1 MEASTVQLNDI
12 ALFVEVAKR
21 KSFSL
26 AARALSMPTSTL
38 SRRINEL
45 ERAIGLR
52 LINRNTRRLD
62 LTEAGAA
69 YMRRCQGLID
79 EARLAHEQ
87 LQSLSG
93 GPSGNLR
100 VSMPYSL
107 AIWLLPETINDFTDR
122 YPEVECEFDLSM
134 MTASDAQGTP
144 FDVVLRFGSNAD
156 YPLAAVNTGD
166 GNGNG
171 NGNGVAHNGAV
182 VQELVSLDNYL
193 YASDHYL
200 KRYGEPKT
208 PADLTLH
215 QCLRT
220 TIDEA
225 HSHWTLRRGAL
236 SERVPVSG
244 HLAAN
249 NMSLAG
255 TLAGLDLAITRMP
268 HCLALEPIIKRNS
281 LKRVLPGWSVDPIS
295 IYVVY
300 PSSIQ
305 PAKTRAFMDFILP
318 KLGSPQDPNQ
328 E

>member
-1 MEASTVQLNDI
+1 MEASPVQLNDI

-21 KSFSL
+21 KSFSQ
-26 AARALSMPTSTL
+26 AARALDMPTSTL

-62 LTEAGAA
+62 LTDAGAA

-87 LQSLSG
+87 LLSLSG

-107 AIWLLPETINDFTDR
+107 AMWLLPETISDFTDR
-122 YPEVECEFDLSM
+122 YPDVECEFDLSM

-144 FDVVLRFGSNAD
+144 FDVVLRFGREAD
-156 YPLAAVNTGD
+156 YPGASAD
-166 GNGNG
+166 NGNG
-171 NGNGVAHNGAV
+171 HGTPLRAIEGAV
-182 VQELVSLDNYL
+182 VHELVSLETYL
-193 YASDHYL
+193 YASDHYIE
-200 KRYGEPKT
+200 RHGAPQT
-208 PADLTLH
+208 PAELSKH

-220 TIDEA
+220 TIDEQ
-225 HSHWTLRRGAL
+225 HSYWTLTNGAI
-236 SERVPVSG
+236 SQRVAVTG

-249 NMSLAG
+249 NMSIAG

-268 HCLALEPIIKRNS
+268 HCLALEPIIQRNS
-281 LKRVLPGWSVDPIS
+281 LRRVLPGWSVDPIS
-295 IYVVY
+295 IYVVF

-305 PAKTRAFMDFILP
+305 PAKTRAFMDFIRP
-318 KLGSPQDPNQ
+318 KLGPPQA
-328 E
+328 